1 MKKKIRAN
9 PDWPYYLLLYPAALF
24 LSILWVSFYGSPLP
38 YLVFYTVLLSLP
50 FWLLYVLIIFL
61 TLRIYQSTPDVF
73 CTKGESVPFEIQLE
87 NTGLLPMGEL
97 SFEWEERL
105 ASYED
110 VPAHARF
117 SLRPGEKLTL
127 NGNLRCLYAGTY
139 PVGILR
145 IRVNGPFGIA
155 HFRFRMPSELRLC
168 VRPIIEESSDVRKL
182 REALASDRSKAYRE
196 DVLPGNDLRRY
207 VPGDRLNRI
216 HWKASARQGE
226 LLSRLP
232 GENEIQGVCLLLK
245 AFEAEDLLPLIP
257 PVEAGNQVMRGRVQ
271 ICLKRSLFD
280 PGLLHHDPGEGL
292 YHQIF
297 RILPA
302 VQESLQVHR
311 QRITVSEHQPVI
323 RRIVTCQE
331 LCVKGAVVNLTQNC
345 SHPVI

>member
-9 PDWPYYLLLYPAALF
+9 PDRPYYLLLYPAALF

-110 VPAHARF
+110 VPAQARF

-226 LLSRLP
+226 LPKPHRAPS
-232 GENEIQGVCLLLK
+232 LLK
-245 AFEAEDLLPLIP
+245 KSFEETVFTPMSSPQCGFLSGWGNTSGSGMKNPAGIP
-257 PVEAGNQVMRGRVQ
+257 
-271 ICLKRSLFD
+271 RSSTVLR
-280 PGLLHHDPGEGL
+280 LST
-292 YHQIF
+292 IF
-297 RILPA
+297 T
-302 VQESLQVHR
+302 ESLQ
-311 QRITVSEHQPVI
+311 TVST
-323 RRIVTCQE
+323 RRLHPRTCRKSKRKAGMRCSSRY
-331 LCVKGAVVNLTQNC
+331 LRSPSPKIPDFLWGRLHYNL
-345 SHPVI
+345 